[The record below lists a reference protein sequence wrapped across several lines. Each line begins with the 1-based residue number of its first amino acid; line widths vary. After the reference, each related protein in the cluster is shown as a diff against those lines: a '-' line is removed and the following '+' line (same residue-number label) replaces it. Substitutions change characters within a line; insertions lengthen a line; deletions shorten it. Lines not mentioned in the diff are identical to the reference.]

1 MENGLTVI
9 DTTDTDLALYLGYYE
24 ESVDA
29 SRAARE
35 KAERDRDY
43 YDGKQLTT
51 EEYAELQKRGQ
62 PPIALNVI
70 RARVDYLQGLE
81 KKQRADPKGYP
92 RNPEDQEAADAF
104 TDGLRYAADA
114 ADYQSCRSQVW
125 KNITVEGYG
134 GLELTVVE
142 DGQGDYEFEAE
153 TVPWDRI
160 VYDPHSTKADFSDA
174 KYVGQVLWMDE
185 NDALERALSNGADEA
200 TAWAAIGATLSQ
212 VESGNTF
219 DDKPKD
225 TIWGDAKRKRVRIC
239 VMWVRKGRDWWVVEF
254 TRGGILSEME
264 SPFRTKKGESL
275 CLLVLE
281 SAYIDRDNNR
291 YGVVRDLIDPQD
303 EINKRRSKA
312 LHLVNTAG
320 VIADAGAVA
329 DKDQARR
336 ELARPDFYIET
347 TPGAHFEVV
356 RQVEL
361 AAGQT
366 QLGQQ
371 AMAYVMQS
379 GPNAALLGKGTE
391 DQSGRA
397 IEAQQAGGLIE
408 LGDLMDALRRFDRRV
423 YKLLASLMQQFW
435 TAERW
440 IRVTDDELAPRYVG
454 LNVPQV
460 QDGPLGPQQVG
471 VQNNV
476 AELDLD
482 IIIGDAPDTINNS
495 VEAYQALTQAIGQ
508 AAQGGLP
515 PPLVAIMIKAHP
527 ALPTRLKK
535 ELLDALEALGQPN
548 PQAEQQQAEV
558 AQFAKDKAMAE
569 LEETRA
575 KTFKTIAEG
584 EKAAREADQPQFMP
598 VPTGDSIGPIAA

>member
-1 MENGLTVI
+1 MENGLTVM
-9 DTTDTDLALYLGYYE
+9 DADETELRTYLGYYE
-24 ESVDA
+24 ESVEA
-29 SRAARE
+29 SRTARE

-51 EEYAELQKRGQ
+51 EEHAELQRRGQ
-62 PPIALNVI
+62 PPIAFNVI

-92 RNPEDQEAADAF
+92 RNPEDQQGADAF

-114 ADYQSCRSQVW
+114 ADYQGVRSMVW

-134 GLELTVVE
+134 ACELSVIE
-142 DGQGDYEFEAE
+142 DGRGDYEFTAE
-153 TVPWDRI
+153 HVPWDRLI
-160 VYDPHSTKADFSDA
+160 YDPHSTKADFTDA
-174 KYVGQVLWMDE
+174 KYLGQVIWLDE
-185 NDALERALSNGADEA
+185 ADALDRAIANGADEA
-200 TAWAAIGATLSQ
+200 TAAAAITHTLTNI
-212 VESGNTF
+212 ETGNTY
-219 DDKPKD
+219 DDKPND
-225 TIWGDAKRKRVRIC
+225 TIWADAKRKRVRIC
-239 VMWVRKGRDWWVVEF
+239 VMWVRKGADWWIVEF
-254 TRGGILSEME
+254 TRGGILSEMV
-264 SPFRTKKGESL
+264 SPYRSKKGESL

-320 VIADAGAVA
+320 VIADQGAVA
-329 DKDQARR
+329 DKDLARR

-347 TPGAHFEVV
+347 TPGQRFEIV

-391 DQSGRA
+391 DQSGKA

-408 LGDLMDALRRFDRRV
+408 LGDLMDALRRFDRRI
-423 YKLLASLMQQFW
+423 YKLMASLMQQFW

-440 IRVTDDELAPRYVG
+440 IRVTDDEMAPQYVG
-454 LNVPQV
+454 LNVPQL
-460 QDGPLGPQQVG
+460 DEWGRPVG
-471 VQNNV
+471 IENNV

-482 IIIGDAPDTINNS
+482 IIVGDAPDTINNS
-495 VEAYQALTQAIGQ
+495 VEAYQALTQVLGMAGQ
-508 AAQGGLP
+508 VP
-515 PPLVAIMIKAHP
+515 PPVLRLVIEAHP
-527 ALPTRLKK
+527 GLPTRRKK
-535 ELLDALEALGQPN
+535 QLLDMLEQMMGQPD
-548 PQAEQQQAEV
+548 PAQQAQTQMQQER
-558 AQFAKDKAMAE
+558 AAAD
-569 LEETRA
+569 LEQVRA
-575 KTFKTIAEG
+575 TTFKTVAEG
-584 EKAAREADQPQFMP
+584 ERAARQAEEPQFP
-598 VPTGDSIGPIAA
+598 APAGYPIQPIAA